1 MMAVTCQHNDGNLL
15 FPHPRPSPATKRC
28 VLTDANLAGEG
39 GRLGVRRVRRLP
51 CGRSWPTSRKA
62 GTPRKSMLPE
72 IWVCGTDRKRTL
84 GERESF
90 VCGIPPVRIGA
101 GVTPH
106 GKTADAPYSRLRP
119 PAGVRGRLVHGGHMP
134 TQ

>member
-1 MMAVTCQHNDGNLL
+1 MEYGASAVFHAAGVGPRAERPGPRANRRCGKSCRGWDG
-15 FPHPRPSPATKRC
+15 RYSKCKRHK
-28 VLTDANLAGEG
+28 DGMEAG
-39 GRLGVRRVRRLP
+39 
-51 CGRSWPTSRKA
+51 W
-62 GTPRKSMLPE
+62 
-72 IWVCGTDRKRTL
+72 
-84 GERESF
+84 F

-119 PAGVRGRLVHGGHMP
+119 PAGVRGRVVDGGHMP